1 MQKCGNRHLRDL
13 PRLGMMVKLTDVIRI
28 FRYINIAIYV
38 LVIALTL
45 VLSIYALYIVF
56 HNFSMIQSNLT
67 DVAILSTLSEL
78 FLVILALEVI
88 EMFLTYIESS
98 RIRVDLV
105 IAIVLTAIAREAM
118 VVFTNLTSLTLT
130 EGALL
135 ISMIIALSVSYW
147 LVLRAERLAS

>member
-1 MQKCGNRHLRDL
+1 
-13 PRLGMMVKLTDVIRI
+13 MMVKLTDVIRI

>member
-1 MQKCGNRHLRDL
+1 
-13 PRLGMMVKLTDVIRI
+13 MMVKLMDLIRI
-28 FRYINIAIYV
+28 FRYINITIYV

-45 VLSIYALYIVF
+45 VLSIYALYIVLRS
-56 HNFSMIQSNLT
+56 FSTIQSNLT
-67 DVAILSTLSEL
+67 DIAILNTLSAL
-78 FLVILALEVI
+78 FLVILALELV

-118 VVFTNLTSLTLT
+118 IIFTNLPSLTLT

-147 LVLRAERLAS
+147 LVLRAERSTSQSLS